1 MLKAALIG
9 GACFIAAAD
18 LRRFERLVSLV
29 VFGLALW
36 VPAGLLILFLG
47 EHPQDVELLGVT
59 ISMTAILV
67 IAVVF
72 EGALAVAFALLHRA
86 AFRAWHRIGYMTS
99 GQFRTVTALA
109 EAFYWSSSSKEDA
122 PADITPERVAENAD
136 NYLGGFEA
144 RRKWVMGVALTGIN
158 LYPVL
163 FVNPPF
169 TLMAVDERRA
179 FLERHFGDDVARRR
193 IGSFRRWLVQ
203 GMIRLGQQIVYLG
216 YYGDPA
222 SWAATGYVPFSRRP
236 EGLRAKRKE
245 PGTLVVEDGRNVTGD
260 LDAEVV
266 IVGSGAAGAVMGYRL
281 AEQGHRVLI
290 CERGHHVDPA
300 SFSEDEVEMLSSL
313 YRDGALQIARDFKLQ
328 VLQGMCVGGTTVIN
342 NAVSIEPP
350 DEVLD
355 EWDRR
360 LGDAFDP
367 ARVRAAV
374 ASIKELLDIRAQP
387 SRYPQPGSAQVH
399 RRGRGARA
407 RSTRRAATSRSRPIS
422 ADCLGCGYCN
432 IGCAY
437 GRKLSMLDTLLPW
450 AQERFGLERLRIVA
464 ETSVEGDRDQRRPD
478 RRDPLQGRGPQLPR
492 PRQALRDRGRR
503 GQLELPARAAAV
515 SAGRASG
522 AGSRSTSA
530 RRSRPSSTRS

>member
-1 MLKAALIG
+1 MELTAPERRLRWILRASGFIFTAETLVYLLPALVERSLGWGQLPFVVNSVLKAALIG

-86 AFRAWHRIGYMTS
+86 AFRSWHRIGYMTS

-122 PADITPERVAENAD
+122 PADFTPERVAENAD

-300 SFSEDEVEMLSSL
+300 VLHRERG
-313 YRDGALQIARDFKLQ
+313 RDAEQPLPRRGVADRPRLQAPGAPGDVRRRDDGDQ
-328 VLQGMCVGGTTVIN
+328 QRG
-342 NAVSIEPP
+342 
-350 DEVLD
+350 LD
-355 EWDRR
+355 
-360 LGDAFDP
+360 
-367 ARVRAAV
+367 RAA
-374 ASIKELLDIRAQP
+374 
-387 SRYPQPGSAQVH
+387 
-399 RRGRGARA
+399 RRG
-407 RSTRRAATSRSRPIS
+407 
-422 ADCLGCGYCN
+422 
-432 IGCAY
+432 
-437 GRKLSMLDTLLPW
+437 
-450 AQERFGLERLRIVA
+450 
-464 ETSVEGDRDQRRPD
+464 
-478 RRDPLQGRGPQLPR
+478 
-492 PRQALRDRGRR
+492 
-503 GQLELPARAAAV
+503 
-515 SAGRASG
+515 AGRVGPA
-522 AGSRSTSA
+522 A
-530 RRSRPSSTRS
+530 R